1 MNPHALPVPKA
12 QNRTR
17 SGEGRPVRPF
27 RLQTEESLVDATMID
42 RPSAL
47 VASFVDE
54 RRCEARADADL
65 VTQLFAAVGRFKTR
79 LMSRVQYAKLEETTQ
94 PGVVKNTRIRL
105 EDERAALSVVQAQAV
120 VLLAS
125 SQRRV
130 QQIEKLLA
138 AVSTHTSDMHQL
150 ASLRAAVVCVTDN
163 AQKLIDETR
172 VTMQN
177 YSEITGQLI

>member
-1 MNPHALPVPKA
+1 M
-12 QNRTR
+12 R
-17 SGEGRPVRPF
+17 SGDGRSVRPF
-27 RLQTEESLVDATMID
+27 RLWTEESLVDATMID
-42 RPSAL
+42 RPSAAI
-47 VASFVDE
+47 ASFVDDC
-54 RRCEARADADL
+54 RREARADADL

-79 LMSRVQYAKLEETTQ
+79 LMGRVQYAKLEETTQ

-105 EDERAALSVVQAQAV
+105 EDERAALSVVQAHAV

-130 QQIEKLLA
+130 QQIEKLQRS
-138 AVSTHTSDMHQL
+138 VPKHTSDMHQL
-150 ASLRAAVVCVTDN
+150 ASLRSAAICVTDN